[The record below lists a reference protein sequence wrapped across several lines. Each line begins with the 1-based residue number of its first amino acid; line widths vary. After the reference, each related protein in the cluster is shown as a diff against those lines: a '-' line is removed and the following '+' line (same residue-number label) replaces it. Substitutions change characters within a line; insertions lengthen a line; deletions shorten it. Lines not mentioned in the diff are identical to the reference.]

1 MQFFPDFS
9 AQFGNNSPWE
19 VVVSHYGVPASFEN
33 YGTRWGLRNLLK
45 YLPEEGILYFDP
57 PCITID

>member
-1 MQFFPDFS
+1 MMQFFPDFS

-19 VVVSHYGVPASFEN
+19 VVVSLYGVPASFEN

-45 YLPEEGILYFDP
+45 YLPEEGIFVF
-57 PCITID
+57 